1 MGGSAKLRVLIAG
14 GGIGGLTAAIALQQA
29 GIEAVVFERASD
41 VRRIQVGGGIVLW
54 SNAMKV
60 LQRLGLGDQLRA
72 EGAAIDGQAF
82 RNSHGARITDWPLR
96 DVIAATGAPSV
107 GITRSG
113 LHPIL
118 YGALDPGVVRLGT
131 TVTGFEQDAEG
142 VTVQFADGGSERGDL
157 LVIADGRRSGLR
169 EKLLGPLPGFPPYG
183 NYVGWDGVADLKGP
197 AAETKVGYQIFGA
210 GSRFIYYPVGGGR
223 LYWLAIAYIPAGG
236 SNPPEGAQPYLLQR
250 FKGWMEPVEA
260 LIEATNPTGINR
272 NDIHGGKPLER
283 WGEGRVTLLGDAAHP
298 LTTILAQGA
307 CQAIED
313 TVVLA
318 DSLKGAPDPQTGLRR
333 YEANRLARSSHVMAL
348 STAANSTAAQEKPVP
363 AWLRRQVL
371 KVIFPRK
378 VRKDLDE
385 MLVTGP

>member
-1 MGGSAKLRVLIAG
+1 MGESGKLRVLIAG
-14 GGIGGLTAAIALQQA
+14 GGIGGLTAAIALQRA

-60 LQRLGLGDQLRA
+60 LQRLGLGEQLLA
-72 EGAAIDGQAF
+72 EGASIEGQAF
-82 RNSHGARITDWPLR
+82 RNSRNGHITDWPLR
-96 DVIAATGAPSV
+96 DVIATTGAPSV

-118 YGALDPGVVRLGT
+118 YGALPEGVVRLGV
-131 TVTGFEQDAEG
+131 TVTGFEQDADG
-142 VTVQFADGGSERGDL
+142 VTVQFADGGTERGDL

-169 EKLLGPLPGFPPYG
+169 EKLLGPLPNFPPYG
-183 NYVGWDGVADLKGP
+183 NYVGWDGVAELQHP
-197 AAETKVGYQIFGA
+197 ATATKVGYQIFGT

-236 SNPPEGAQPYLLQR
+236 SNPPEGAQAYLLER
-250 FKGWMEPVEA
+250 YRGWMDPVEA
-260 LIEATNPTGINR
+260 LIAATPPERINR
-272 NDIHGGKPLER
+272 TDIHGGQPLPR

-318 DSLKGAPDPQTGLRR
+318 DSLSQASDPQAGLRR
-333 YEANRLARSSHVMAL
+333 YEAERLARSSHVMAL
-348 STAANSTAAQEKPVP
+348 STSANSTEALEKPVP
-363 AWLRRQVL
+363 AWIRRQVL

-378 VRKDLDE
+378 VRKQLDE